1 MPLLSWA
8 DYACVACR
16 RSRPGDKGVPPACI
30 PLLWL
35 PAIFCGVA
43 WEKSEGAAPL
53 QKPLSEKEGALP
65 PPGSERRA
73 QPQQH
78 ISFPRQPEAGK
89 PDATG
94 DGFHIGKARLGS
106 RAGRLPNKTS
116 WLTTVRGGG
125 RGAPRP
131 PRPRLVLQEGCRHL
145 APALCSLLCMLVE

>member
-8 DYACVACR
+8 HYACVASR
-16 RSRPGDKGVPPACI
+16 RSQARDKGVPPACI
-30 PLLWL
+30 PLLWP

-53 QKPLSEKEGALP
+53 QKPLSEKRGPCLHLAR
-65 PPGSERRA
+65 ERRA
-73 QPQQH
+73 QPQ

-94 DGFHIGKARLGS
+94 DGFRIGKARLGS
-106 RAGRLPNKTS
+106 EAGRLPHKTS

-125 RGAPRP
+125 RGAPP
-131 PRPRLVLQEGCRHL
+131 PPPGRLQARG
-145 APALCSLLCMLVE
+145 PCSLLPSLHTG